1 MDESVYIS
9 TPDHV
14 ALEFELAGPGSRF
27 SAYLLDVM
35 FSVLI
40 MIAVV
45 LIALLSGAA
54 SLRTLVPLMRGESSW
69 IASWGLA
76 LLILLLFLIHWGY
89 YVFFEGL
96 WHGATPGKKSLGIR
110 VIRQDGLP
118 IGFREAALRNLLR
131 VADMLPP
138 PCYILGGLVA
148 HFDRHGRRLGDMVA
162 GTYVVMEKFAWEGR
176 SAIGAAWA
184 ARIEKGQS
192 RLALTLPQGTVSAQQ
207 IALIE
212 QFLARRHQLTQERR
226 ALLAW
231 QIVEPLLPFLAE
243 DVGAFAR
250 RADRTERCE
259 RILLQIIEMAQANEA
274 KPTAMTGRGKSQASL
289 F

>member
-1 MDESVYIS
+1 MDESVFIS

-27 SAYLLDVM
+27 AAYLLD
-35 FSVLI
+35 FLYSVLL
-40 MIAVV
+40 M
-45 LIALLSGAA
+45 IALLLLMLFTGAA
-54 SLRTLVPLMRGESSW
+54 GLRGLINLFRGEGGW
-69 IASWGLA
+69 IASWGTA
-76 LLILLLFLIHWGY
+76 LLIAMLFAIHWGY

-96 WHGATPGKKSLGIR
+96 WHGSTPGKRSLGIR

-148 HFDRHGRRLGDMVA
+148 HFDSHGRRLGDMVA
-162 GTYVVMEKFAWEGR
+162 GTYVVMEKFARAGR
-176 SAIGAAWA
+176 SASGAAWA
-184 ARIEKGQS
+184 TRIEKGRSRQS
-192 RLALTLPQGTVSAQQ
+192 LTLPRGTISAQQ
-207 IALIE
+207 IGLIE

-226 ALLAW
+226 DRLVW
-231 QIVEPLLPFLAE
+231 QIAEPLLPFLAE
-243 DVGAFAR
+243 DRDGLANSAE
-250 RADRTERCE
+250 RTARCE
-259 RILLQIIEMAQANEA
+259 RMLLEILEMAQSNEA
-274 KPTAMTGRGKSQASL
+274 KPLAAAKTVRPSL